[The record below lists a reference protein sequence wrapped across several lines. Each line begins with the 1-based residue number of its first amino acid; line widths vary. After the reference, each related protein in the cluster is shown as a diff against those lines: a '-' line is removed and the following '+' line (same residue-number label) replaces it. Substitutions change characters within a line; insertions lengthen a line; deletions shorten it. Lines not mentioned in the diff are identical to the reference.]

1 MTHEELFEKISRGRE
16 SMTPEEIAE
25 TESAATASCSKPG
38 INCPRMVT

>member
-1 MTHEELFEKISRGRE
+1 MTHGELFEKISKGRE

-25 TESAATASCSKPG
+25 TEAARPHSCSKPG